1 MPSCGFATATLSAVD
16 VRDDP
21 QLRTM
26 VNWLVEL
33 AQPEELILFG
43 SRSRGEERLDS
54 DADFLV
60 VLPVGTT
67 KEAIDALLLAVP
79 KFNETSPIELEL
91 HPRSSDVLCG
101 ELRMGL
107 PATTLNAM
115 RDGILLYPSDRARSR
130 YKRFADAAILAHR
143 VKLWLYPAL
152 EDLYQLRQIERAV
165 GIVAAVKLAR
175 KAVDEA
181 LHALLVCVG
190 GDIPYGE
197 SPSAVLEEIAAFNC
211 SVVKPLH
218 RVADDLDRV
227 VALAD
232 RGPETTLDEALA
244 RQLLTS
250 TAALVRFARRATRE
264 VAEPDIP
271 CRDEE

>member
-1 MPSCGFATATLSAVD
+1 MVD
-16 VRDDP
+16 
-21 QLRTM
+21 
-26 VNWLVEL
+26 WLVGV
-33 AQPEELILFG
+33 AQPDELILFG

-60 VLPVGTT
+60 VLPTGTT
-67 KEAIDALLLAVP
+67 KEAIDAVLVAVP
-79 KFNETSPIELEL
+79 KFNEGSPIELEL
-91 HPRSSDVLCG
+91 HPRSSDVLCR

-115 RDGILLYPSDRARSR
+115 KDGILLHPSDRARSR

-165 GIVAAVKLAR
+165 GMVPALRLAR
-175 KAVDEA
+175 RAVDEA

-190 GDIPYGE
+190 GDVPYGE
-197 SPSAVLEEIAAFNC
+197 SPSAVLEEIAAFDA
-211 SVVKPLH
+211 SVAKPLH

-227 VALAD
+227 AALAEP
-232 RGPETTLDEALA
+232 GPDAAFHQLQA

-250 TAALVRFARRATRE
+250 TATLVRYVRRAARE
-264 VAEPDIP
+264 VVELDIP
-271 CRDEE
+271 CSDE

>member
-1 MPSCGFATATLSAVD
+1 MVDWLVD
-16 VRDDP
+16 V
-21 QLRTM
+21 
-26 VNWLVEL
+26 

-60 VLPVGTT
+60 VLPTGTT
-67 KEAIDALLLAVP
+67 KEAVDALLLAVP
-79 KFNETSPIELEL
+79 KFNESSPIELEL
-91 HPRSSDVLCG
+91 HPRSSDVLCR

-115 RDGILLYPSDRARSR
+115 RDGILFYPSDRARSR

-165 GIVAAVKLAR
+165 GMVPALRLAR
-175 KAVDEA
+175 RAVDEA

-197 SPSAVLEEIAAFNC
+197 SPSAVLEEIAAFNT
-211 SVVKPLH
+211 SAAKPLH

-227 VALAD
+227 VALAE
-232 RGPETTLDEALA
+232 RGSGAGLDEAQA

-250 TAALVRFARRATRE
+250 TAALVRYARRALRE
-264 VAEPDIP
+264 VVELDIP
-271 CRDEE
+271 CRDDQ